1 MNIHRPY
8 IGYNSPRL
16 FIAAVLSAL
25 ALCSMTSCAT
35 KGANGKNWV
44 FVPVNSHV
52 AKNADEK
59 ANEQPQPAEQIEETN
74 GEATRSITINNQY
87 DVSPSNDPMAY
98 DPNGPIEV
106 KRLPS
111 VDTSSNPEAAPVSPA
126 IGNQISPDNTSSIE
140 INGSVSGSASFRGQS
155 GNFNP
160 QDFERMIGGQEGQIR
175 DFQVLS
181 DVPLSEAQPLPPQNY
196 APTPAVPYAS
206 SEVPYSSPTIQ
217 DFQPETPYPSSAAPG
232 VSPGIGTP
240 LPFNQPQGG
249 VRSAWTPP
257 GIQPSN
263 GGQWPQD
270 EFIADG
276 GMGPKG
282 VKVHDDFSVS
292 GLEPENTIVHFDTID
307 GKVGVEA
314 SNRVEIYAPKFRA
327 VRQVIYAGVNENIQ
341 KPIGYDGTQLAVNQQ
356 RNVGEMQ
363 SKRHFAYGENIA
375 TKPGEQFIGKVAA
388 GESSNRR
395 QMMIADN
402 SFKAYEN
409 LRIIK
414 TGVMDRSEAG
424 MLAES
429 VRRAASWGF
438 TRNPQ
443 VAIDYSRVMAVVKDE
458 GPGIVYQLDKD
469 TNNPKVRIV
478 KIASVEDAR
487 PGDHI
492 EFTIRFDN
500 VGDEPVGNVTILDSL
515 TGRLEYAEGSAQCSK
530 KGAFMT
536 EHNKA
541 GSLVLRW
548 EIDEPLEPGEGG
560 IIRFECIVR

>member
-1 MNIHRPY
+1 MNIR
-8 IGYNSPRL
+8 RL
-16 FIAAVLSAL
+16 FISSNRIRLLFAVVLSAL
-25 ALCSMTSCAT
+25 TLCSMTSCAT
-35 KGANGKNWV
+35 KGADGKNWI
-44 FVPVNSHV
+44 FVPVNPRIE
-52 AKNADEK
+52 KNTNSNKQAQPV
-59 ANEQPQPAEQIEETN
+59 EQTEEESGAVTK
-74 GEATRSITINNQY
+74 SITINSQY
-87 DVSPSNDPMAY
+87 DVTPSNDPMAY

-111 VDTSSNPEAAPVSPA
+111 VDASSSPETAPVSPA
-126 IGNQISPDNTSSIE
+126 VGNQIIPDNSSSSIE
-140 INGSVSGSASFRGQS
+140 INGSVNGGASFRGQS

-160 QDFERMIGGQEGQIR
+160 QDIERMIGGQEGQIK

-196 APTPAVPYAS
+196 APTPAVPY
-206 SEVPYSSPTIQ
+206 SSPTIQ
-217 DFQPETPYPSSAAPG
+217 DFQPETPVNPESSAQSG
-232 VSPGIGTP
+232 VPITGTP

-327 VRQVIYAGVNENIQ
+327 VRQVIYAGINENVQ

-363 SKRHFAYGENIA
+363 SKRHLAYGENIA
-375 TKPGEQFIGKVAA
+375 AQPGEQFIGKFTA
-388 GESSNRR
+388 GEASNRR
-395 QMMIADN
+395 QMMIADK
-402 SFKAYEN
+402 SFRAYEN
-409 LRIIK
+409 LKIIK
-414 TGVMDRSEAG
+414 TGVMDRAEAG
-424 MLAES
+424 LLAES
-429 VRRAASWGF
+429 IRRAASWGF
-438 TRNPQ
+438 TSNPQ
-443 VAIDYSRVMAVVKDE
+443 VAIDYTRVMAVVKEE
-458 GPGIVYQLDKD
+458 GPGVVYQLDKD

-500 VGDEPVGNVTILDSL
+500 IGDEPVGNVTILDSL

-536 EHNKA
+536 EPNKA

-548 EIDEPLEPGEGG
+548 EIDDPLEPGEGG

>member
-1 MNIHRPY
+1 MNIRRPY
-8 IGYNSPRL
+8 IASNSVQLL
-16 FIAAVLSAL
+16 FVAALSAL
-25 ALCSMTSCAT
+25 MLCSMTSCAT
-35 KGANGKNWV
+35 KGADGKHWV
-44 FVPVNSHV
+44 FVPVNAHV
-52 AKNADEK
+52 EKGAKTDEQTQ
-59 ANEQPQPAEQIEETN
+59 AVSENTESN
-74 GEATRSITINNQY
+74 GAVTKSITIKSQY
-87 DVSPSNDPMAY
+87 DVAAPNDPMAY

-111 VDTSSNPEAAPVSPA
+111 VDTESTPETAPISPA
-126 IGNQISPDNTSSIE
+126 IGNQITPDGSASIN
-140 INGSVSGSASFRGQS
+140 INGYVNGGASFRGQS

-160 QDFERMIGGQEGQIR
+160 QDFEQMIGGQEGQIR

-181 DVPLSEAQPLPPQNY
+181 DVPLSEAQPLPPQNF
-196 APTPAVPYAS
+196 APTPA
-206 SEVPYSSPTIQ
+206 VPYSSPTIQ
-217 DFQPETPYPSSAAPG
+217 DFQPETPYPAPAAPG

-327 VRQVIYAGVNENIQ
+327 VRQVIYAGVNENVQ
-341 KPIGYDGTQLAVNQQ
+341 KPIGYDGTRLAVNQQ
-356 RNVGEMQ
+356 RNVSGMQ
-363 SKRHFAYGENIA
+363 SKQHLAYGENIA
-375 TKPGEQFIGKVAA
+375 AKPGEQFIGKVAA

-395 QMMIADN
+395 QMMMADN
-402 SFKAYEN
+402 SFRAYEN
-409 LRIIK
+409 LKIIK
-414 TGVMDRSEAG
+414 TGVMDRSETG

-429 VRRAASWGF
+429 IRRAASWGF
-438 TRNPQ
+438 TSNPQ
-443 VAIDYSRVMAVVKDE
+443 VAIDYNRVMAVVKDE

-469 TNNPKVRIV
+469 THNPKVRIV

-536 EHNKA
+536 EPNKA

-548 EIDEPLEPGEGG
+548 EIEDPLEPGEGG
-560 IIRFECIVR
+560 IIRFECVVR

>member
-1 MNIHRPY
+1 MNIH
-8 IGYNSPRL
+8 SPFIVSNRVRL
-16 FIAAVLSAL
+16 LFAAVLSAL
-25 ALCSMTSCAT
+25 VLSSASCAT
-35 KGANGKNWV
+35 KGANGNKWV
-44 FVPVNSHV
+44 FVPVNAHV
-52 AKNADEK
+52 EKNAKENAK
-59 ANEQPQPAEQIEETN
+59 EQTQPAEQIEGTS
-74 GEATRSITINNQY
+74 GEAKRTITINSTH
-87 DVSPSNDPMAY
+87 DVTPSNDPMAY

-111 VDTSSNPEAAPVSPA
+111 VNTEFSPETAPVSPA
-126 IGNQISPDNTSSIE
+126 IGNQAPSNNSSSIE
-140 INGSVSGSASFRGQS
+140 IKGSVSAGTSFRGQS

-160 QDFERMIGGQEGQIR
+160 PNFEQMIGGQEGQIR

-196 APTPAVPYAS
+196 APTQIAPTQT
-206 SEVPYSSPTIQ
+206 VPYSSPTIQ
-217 DFQPETPYPSSAAPG
+217 DFQPENPYQAPAAQGVVPSY
-232 VSPGIGTP
+232 GTP

-282 VKVHDDFSVS
+282 VRVHDDFSVS

-327 VRQVIYAGVNENIQ
+327 VRQVIYAGINENVQ
-341 KPIGYDGTQLAVNQQ
+341 KPIGYDGTQLAINQQ

-363 SKRHFAYGENIA
+363 SKRHLAYGENIA
-375 TKPGEQFIGKVAA
+375 TKPGEQFIGKQTA

-409 LRIIK
+409 LKIIK

-424 MLAES
+424 VLAES
-429 VRRAASWGF
+429 IRRAASWGF
-438 TRNPQ
+438 TSNPQ
-443 VAIDYSRVMAVVKDE
+443 VAIDYNRVMAVVKDE
-458 GPGIVYQLDKD
+458 GPGILYKLDKD
-469 TNNPKVRIV
+469 TNNPKVRII

-536 EHNKA
+536 EPNKA

-548 EIDEPLEPGEGG
+548 EIDDPLEPGEGG

>member
-1 MNIHRPY
+1 MNIRRPY
-8 IGYNSPRL
+8 IASISAQLL
-16 FIAAVLSAL
+16 FVTALSAL
-25 ALCSMTSCAT
+25 TLCSMTSCAT
-35 KGANGKNWV
+35 KGADGKNWV
-44 FVPVNSHV
+44 FVPVNAHV
-52 AKNADEK
+52 EK
-59 ANEQPQPAEQIEETN
+59 AEKTKDKPELAESVDGSSSVTIEN
-74 GEATRSITINNQY
+74 VSVHDSPLPVNN
-87 DVSPSNDPMAY
+87 SDPMAY

-111 VDTSSNPEAAPVSPA
+111 VDASSSPETAPVSPA
-126 IGNQISPDNTSSIE
+126 VGNQITPDSSSTFE
-140 INGSVSGSASFRGQS
+140 INGSVSGGASFRGQS

-160 QDFERMIGGQEGQIR
+160 QNFEQMIGGQEGQIR

-196 APTPAVPYAS
+196 APTPAVPYTPQ
-206 SEVPYSSPTIQ
+206 EVPYSSPTIQ
-217 DFQPETPYPSSAAPG
+217 DFQPETPYPASAASG

-327 VRQVIYAGVNENIQ
+327 VRQVIYAGVNENVQ
-341 KPIGYDGTQLAVNQQ
+341 KPIGYDGTRLAINQQ

-363 SKRHFAYGENIA
+363 SKRHLAYGENIA
-375 TKPGEQFIGKVAA
+375 AKPGEQFIGKVSA

-395 QMMIADN
+395 QMMMADN
-402 SFKAYEN
+402 SFRAYEN
-409 LRIIK
+409 LKIIK
-414 TGVMDRSEAG
+414 TGVMDRSETG

-429 VRRAASWGF
+429 IRRAASWGF
-438 TRNPQ
+438 TSNPQ
-443 VAIDYSRVMAVVKDE
+443 VAIDYNRVMAVVKDE

-469 TNNPKVRIV
+469 THNPKVRIV

-536 EHNKA
+536 EPNKA

-548 EIDEPLEPGEGG
+548 EIEDPLEPGEGG

>member
-1 MNIHRPY
+1 
-8 IGYNSPRL
+8 
-16 FIAAVLSAL
+16 
-25 ALCSMTSCAT
+25 
-35 KGANGKNWV
+35 
-44 FVPVNSHV
+44 
-52 AKNADEK
+52 
-59 ANEQPQPAEQIEETN
+59 
-74 GEATRSITINNQY
+74 
-87 DVSPSNDPMAY
+87 
-98 DPNGPIEV
+98 
-106 KRLPS
+106 
-111 VDTSSNPEAAPVSPA
+111 
-126 IGNQISPDNTSSIE
+126 
-140 INGSVSGSASFRGQS
+140 
-155 GNFNP
+155 
-160 QDFERMIGGQEGQIR
+160 MIGGQEGQIR

-181 DVPLSEAQPLPPQNY
+181 DVPLSEAQPLPPQNF
-196 APTPAVPYAS
+196 APTPAVPYTTQ
-206 SEVPYSSPTIQ
+206 EVPYSSPTIQ
-217 DFQPETPYPSSAAPG
+217 DFQPETPYPAPAAPG

-341 KPIGYDGTQLAVNQQ
+341 KPIGYDGTRLAVNQQ

-363 SKRHFAYGENIA
+363 SKQHLAYGENIA
-375 TKPGEQFIGKVAA
+375 AKPGEQFIGKVAA

-395 QMMIADN
+395 QMMMADN
-402 SFKAYEN
+402 SFRAYEN
-409 LRIIK
+409 LKIIK
-414 TGVMDRSEAG
+414 TGVMDRSETG

-429 VRRAASWGF
+429 IRRAASWGF
-438 TRNPQ
+438 TSNPQ
-443 VAIDYSRVMAVVKDE
+443 VAIDYNRVMAVVKDE
-458 GPGIVYQLDKD
+458 GPGILYQLDKD
-469 TNNPKVRIV
+469 THNPKVRIV

-536 EHNKA
+536 EPNKA

-548 EIDEPLEPGEGG
+548 EIEDPLEPGEGG

>member
-1 MNIHRPY
+1 MNIRRPY
-8 IGYNSPRL
+8 IAFYSVQAL
-16 FIAAVLSAL
+16 FAAAMSAL
-25 ALCSMTSCAT
+25 MLCSMTSCAT
-35 KGANGKNWV
+35 KGADGKNWV
-44 FVPVNSHV
+44 FVPVNAHV
-52 AKNADEK
+52 EK
-59 ANEQPQPAEQIEETN
+59 AEKTSEQTQPVSEIQESN
-74 GEATRSITINNQY
+74 GAVTKSITINSQY
-87 DVSPSNDPMAY
+87 DVAAPNDPMAY

-111 VDTSSNPEAAPVSPA
+111 VNTESTPETAPISPA
-126 IGNQISPDNTSSIE
+126 VGNQASPDNNSSFE
-140 INGSVSGSASFRGQS
+140 INGYVSGGASFRGQS

-160 QDFERMIGGQEGQIR
+160 QNFEQMIGGQEGQIR

-196 APTPAVPYAS
+196 APTPAVPYTTQ
-206 SEVPYSSPTIQ
+206 EVPYSSPTIQ
-217 DFQPETPYPSSAAPG
+217 DFQPESTIYPAPAAPG

-327 VRQVIYAGVNENIQ
+327 VRQVIYAGVNENVQ
-341 KPIGYDGTQLAVNQQ
+341 KPIGYDGTRLAVNQQ
-356 RNVGEMQ
+356 RNVSGMQ
-363 SKRHFAYGENIA
+363 SKQHLGYGENIA

-402 SFKAYEN
+402 AFRAYEN
-409 LRIIK
+409 LKIIK
-414 TGVMDRSEAG
+414 TGVMDRAETG

-429 VRRAASWGF
+429 IRRAASWGF
-438 TRNPQ
+438 TSNPQ
-443 VAIDYSRVMAVVKDE
+443 VAIDYNRVMAVVKDE

-469 TNNPKVRIV
+469 TNNPIVRIV

-500 VGDEPVGNVTILDSL
+500 IGDEPVGNVTILDSL
-515 TGRLEYAEGSAQCSK
+515 TGRLEFAEGSAQCSK

-536 EHNKA
+536 EPNKA

-548 EIDEPLEPGEGG
+548 EIEDPLEPGEGG

>member
-1 MNIHRPY
+1 MNIRSLY
-8 IGYNSPRL
+8 IVSKRVQL
-16 FIAAVLSAL
+16 LLAAVLSVLVLSSA
-25 ALCSMTSCAT
+25 SCVT
-35 KGANGKNWV
+35 NGPNGKKWV
-44 FVPVNSHV
+44 FVPVGTKV
-52 AKNADEK
+52 EK
-59 ANEQPQPAEQIEETN
+59 AAETNEQPNAAKQNENAS
-74 GEATRSITINNQY
+74 GEAVQT
-87 DVSPSNDPMAY
+87 VSYSEEFNSSDPMAY

-106 KRLPS
+106 KRLPA
-111 VDTSSNPEAAPVSPA
+111 VDTSSSPETAPVNPA
-126 IGNQISPDNTSSIE
+126 IGNKADSDSSSVKV
-140 INGSVSGSASFRGQS
+140 NGYVNGGASFRGQS
-155 GNFNP
+155 PSNFAP
-160 QDFERMIGGQEGQIR
+160 QDFERFVGRQEGQIK

-181 DVPLSEAQPLPPQNY
+181 DVPLSEAQPLPPQNN
-196 APTPAVPYAS
+196 APTPA
-206 SEVPYSSPTIQ
+206 VPYSSPTIQ
-217 DFQPETPYPSSAAPG
+217 DFQPEAPAPSMQGAIPA
-232 VSPGIGTP
+232 TP

-327 VRQVIYAGVNENIQ
+327 VRQVIYAGINENVQ
-341 KPIGYDGTQLAVNQQ
+341 KPIGYDGSKLAISQE
-356 RNVGEMQ
+356 RYVGGMQ
-363 SKRHFAYGENIA
+363 SKRHLAYGENIA
-375 TKPGEQFIGKVAA
+375 TKPGEQFIGNRTA
-388 GESSNRR
+388 GEASNRR

-409 LRIIK
+409 LKIIK

-424 MLAES
+424 ILTES
-429 VRRAASWGF
+429 IRRAASWGF
-438 TRNPQ
+438 SSNPQ
-443 VAIDYSRVMAVVKDE
+443 VAVDYNRVMAVVKDE
-458 GPGIVYQLDKD
+458 GPGVLYQLDKD
-469 TNNPKVRIV
+469 THNPKVRIV

-536 EHNKA
+536 EPNKA

-548 EIDEPLEPGEGG
+548 EIEDPLEPGEGG

>member
-1 MNIHRPY
+1 MNIRRPY
-8 IGYNSPRL
+8 IASNSVRL
-16 FIAAVLSAL
+16 LIVTVLSAL
-25 ALCSMTSCAT
+25 ILCSASCAS
-35 KGANGKNWV
+35 KGAGGKKWV
-44 FVPVNSHV
+44 LVPVSPRI
-52 AKNADEK
+52 EK
-59 ANEQPQPAEQIEETN
+59 APEGQAEQIGEISGEPVQKVSYSEEFN
-74 GEATRSITINNQY
+74 P
-87 DVSPSNDPMAY
+87 SPSNGPMAY
-98 DPNGPIEV
+98 DPKGPIEV

-111 VDTSSNPEAAPVSPA
+111 VYTESTPETAPVSPA
-126 IGNQISPDNTSSIE
+126 VGNQATPYNSPSLE
-140 INGSVSGSASFRGQS
+140 IDGSVSGGASFRGQS

-160 QDFERMIGGQEGQIR
+160 PNFEQMIGQQEGQIR

-181 DVPLSEAQPLPPQNY
+181 DVPLSEAQPLPPQTY
-196 APTPAVPYAS
+196 TPAPAVPYTPAPA
-206 SEVPYSSPTIQ
+206 VPYSSPTIQ
-217 DFQPETPYPSSAAPG
+217 DFQPEATVYPDPAAPG
-232 VSPGIGTP
+232 VVPAIGTP
-240 LPFNQPQGG
+240 VPFNQPQGG

-276 GMGPKG
+276 GMKPKG

-292 GLEPENTIVHFDTID
+292 GLEPEDTIVHYDTID

-327 VRQVIYAGVNENIQ
+327 VRQVIYAGINENVQ
-341 KPIGYDGTQLAVNQQ
+341 KPVGYDGTRLAINQQ
-356 RNVGEMQ
+356 RNVSGMQ
-363 SKRHFAYGENIA
+363 SKQNLAFGENIA
-375 TKPGEQFIGKVAA
+375 TRPGEQFVSNRTA
-388 GESSNRR
+388 GETSNRR

-409 LRIIK
+409 LMIIK
-414 TGVMDRSEAG
+414 TGIMDRSEGG

-438 TRNPQ
+438 STNPQ
-443 VAIDYSRVMAVVKDE
+443 VAIDYNRVMAVVKDE
-458 GPGIVYQLDKD
+458 GPGVVYQLDKD
-469 TNNPKVRIV
+469 THNPKVRIV

-500 VGDEPVGNVTILDSL
+500 IGDEPVGNVTILDSL

-536 EHNKA
+536 EPNKA

-548 EIDEPLEPGEGG
+548 EIEEPLKPGDGG
-560 IIRFECIVR
+560 IIRFECVVR

>member
-1 MNIHRPY
+1 MNIRRPY
-8 IGYNSPRL
+8 IASNRVQLL
-16 FIAAVLSAL
+16 FAAAMSAL
-25 ALCSMTSCAT
+25 MLCSMTSCAT
-35 KGANGKNWV
+35 KGADGKHWV
-44 FVPVNSHV
+44 FVPVNAHV
-52 AKNADEK
+52 EKDAKTGEQTQAVSEN
-59 ANEQPQPAEQIEETN
+59 NESN
-74 GEATRSITINNQY
+74 GAVTKSITIKSQY
-87 DVSPSNDPMAY
+87 DVAAPNDPMAY

-111 VDTSSNPEAAPVSPA
+111 VDTTSTPETAPVSPA
-126 IGNQISPDNTSSIE
+126 VGNQITPDGSASLN
-140 INGSVSGSASFRGQS
+140 INGYVNGGASFRGQS

-181 DVPLSEAQPLPPQNY
+181 DVPLSEAQPLPPQNF
-196 APTPAVPYAS
+196 APTPAVPYTTQ
-206 SEVPYSSPTIQ
+206 EVPYSSPTIQ
-217 DFQPETPYPSSAAPG
+217 DFQPETPYPAPAAPG

-341 KPIGYDGTQLAVNQQ
+341 KPIGYDGTRLAVNQQ

-363 SKRHFAYGENIA
+363 SKQHLAYGENIA
-375 TKPGEQFIGKVAA
+375 AKPGEQFIGKVAA

-395 QMMIADN
+395 QMMMADN
-402 SFKAYEN
+402 SFRAYEN
-409 LRIIK
+409 LKIIK
-414 TGVMDRSEAG
+414 TGVMDRSETG

-429 VRRAASWGF
+429 IRRAASWGF
-438 TRNPQ
+438 TSNPQ
-443 VAIDYSRVMAVVKDE
+443 VAIDYNRVMAVVKDE
-458 GPGIVYQLDKD
+458 GPGILYQLDKD
-469 TNNPKVRIV
+469 THNPKVRIV

-536 EHNKA
+536 EPNKA

-548 EIDEPLEPGEGG
+548 EIEDPLEPGEGG

>member
-1 MNIHRPY
+1 MKIRNPFIV
-8 IGYNSPRL
+8 STCARL
-16 FIAAVLSAL
+16 LFAAVLGAL
-25 ALCSMTSCAT
+25 TLCSTSCAT
-35 KGANGKNWV
+35 KDANGKNWF
-44 FVPVNSHV
+44 FVPVNPKIEKADKQNASPEPTTAAADGSANV
-52 AKNADEK
+52 SIEKVSYESPTVADE
-59 ANEQPQPAEQIEETN
+59 
-74 GEATRSITINNQY
+74 S
-87 DVSPSNDPMAY
+87 DSMAY

-111 VDTSSNPEAAPVSPA
+111 VNAPSTPESAPISPA
-126 IGNQISPDNTSSIE
+126 IGNEIPPVSSSSIE
-140 INGSVSGSASFRGQS
+140 INGYVNGGATFRGQS

-160 QDFERMIGGQEGQIR
+160 QDFERMIGRQEGQIK

-181 DVPLSEAQPLPPQNY
+181 DVPLSEAQPLPPQNV
-196 APTPAVPYAS
+196 APTPAVPNS
-206 SEVPYSSPTIQ
+206 PQVVPYSSPTIQ
-217 DFQPETPYPSSAAPG
+217 DFQPEATVYPTPAAPG
-232 VSPGIGTP
+232 AVPAMRTP
-240 LPFNQPQGG
+240 VPFNQPQGG

-257 GIQPSN
+257 GIQQSN

-327 VRQVIYAGVNENIQ
+327 VRQIVFAGVNENVQ
-341 KPIGYDGTQLAVNQQ
+341 KPIGYDGSRLAISQE
-356 RNVGEMQ
+356 RYVGGMQ
-363 SKRHFAYGENIA
+363 SKRHLAYGENIA
-375 TKPGEQFIGKVAA
+375 TRPGEQFIGRRAA

-402 SFKAYEN
+402 AFKAYEN
-409 LRIIK
+409 LKIIK

-438 TRNPQ
+438 TSNPQ
-443 VAIDYSRVMAVVKDE
+443 VAIDYNRVMAVVKDE
-458 GPGIVYQLDKD
+458 GPGVLYQLDKD
-469 TNNPKVRIV
+469 THNPKVRIV

-536 EHNKA
+536 EPNKA

-548 EIDEPLEPGEGG
+548 EIEDPLEPGEGG

>member
-1 MNIHRPY
+1 MHKEGIN
-8 IGYNSPRL
+8 IGYRYFNTNN
-16 FIAAVLSAL
+16 I
-25 ALCSMTSCAT
+25 
-35 KGANGKNWV
+35 
-44 FVPVNSHV
+44 
-52 AKNADEK
+52 
-59 ANEQPQPAEQIEETN
+59 EQ
-74 GEATRSITINNQY
+74 Y
-87 DVSPSNDPMAY
+87 
-98 DPNGPIEV
+98 
-106 KRLPS
+106 
-111 VDTSSNPEAAPVSPA
+111 
-126 IGNQISPDNTSSIE
+126 
-140 INGSVSGSASFRGQS
+140 
-155 GNFNP
+155 
-160 QDFERMIGGQEGQIR
+160 IGGQEGQIR

-181 DVPLSEAQPLPPQNY
+181 DVPLSEAQPLPPQNI
-196 APTPAVPYAS
+196 APTPAVPD
-206 SEVPYSSPTIQ
+206 SSPTIQ
-217 DFQPETPYPSSAAPG
+217 DFQPEVSSPNAQG
-232 VSPGIGTP
+232 VIPATP

-327 VRQVIYAGVNENIQ
+327 VRQVIYAGINENVQ
-341 KPIGYDGTQLAVNQQ
+341 KPIGYDGTRLAVNQQ
-356 RNVGEMQ
+356 RNVGGMQ
-363 SKRHFAYGENIA
+363 SKRHLAYGENIA
-375 TKPGEQFIGKVAA
+375 AKPGEQFIGKIAA

-409 LRIIK
+409 LKIIK

-424 MLAES
+424 ILAES
-429 VRRAASWGF
+429 IRRAASWGF
-438 TRNPQ
+438 TTNPQ
-443 VAIDYSRVMAVVKDE
+443 VAIDYNRVMAVVKDE
-458 GPGIVYQLDKD
+458 GPGVLYQLDKD
-469 TNNPKVRIV
+469 THNPKVRIV

-536 EHNKA
+536 EPNKA

-548 EIDEPLEPGEGG
+548 EIEDPLEPGEGG

>member
-1 MNIHRPY
+1 MNIRRP
-8 IGYNSPRL
+8 IISSNRTRL
-16 FIAAVLSAL
+16 LFAAVLSAL
-25 ALCSMTSCAT
+25 TLCSMTSCAT
-35 KGANGKNWV
+35 NGANGKKWV
-44 FVPVNSHV
+44 FVPVNSRV
-52 AKNADEK
+52 DKTAKTDQPTKSGEIIENASGD
-59 ANEQPQPAEQIEETN
+59 
-74 GEATRSITINNQY
+74 GEATRTITINKQY
-87 DVSPSNDPMAY
+87 DVTPSNDPMAY

-111 VDTSSNPEAAPVSPA
+111 VETSSNPETAPVSPA
-126 IGNQISPDNTSSIE
+126 IGNQASPDNTSSIE
-140 INGSVSGSASFRGQS
+140 INGYVGGGATFRGQS
-155 GNFNP
+155 SSNFNP
-160 QDFERMIGGQEGQIR
+160 NNIEQYIGGQEGQIK

-181 DVPLSEAQPLPPQNY
+181 DVPLSEAQSLPPQNI
-196 APTPAVPYAS
+196 APTPA
-206 SEVPYSSPTIQ
+206 VPYSSPTIQ
-217 DFQPETPYPSSAAPG
+217 DFQPEVSSPNAQG
-232 VSPGIGTP
+232 VIPATP

-327 VRQVIYAGVNENIQ
+327 VRQVIYAGINENVQ
-341 KPIGYDGTQLAVNQQ
+341 KPIGYDGTRLAVNQQ
-356 RNVGEMQ
+356 RNVGGMQ
-363 SKRHFAYGENIA
+363 SKRHLAYGENIA
-375 TKPGEQFIGKVAA
+375 AKPGEQFIGKIAA

-409 LRIIK
+409 LKIIK

-424 MLAES
+424 ILAES
-429 VRRAASWGF
+429 IRRAASWGF
-438 TRNPQ
+438 TTNPQ
-443 VAIDYSRVMAVVKDE
+443 VAIDYNRVMAVVKDE
-458 GPGIVYQLDKD
+458 GPGVLYQLDKD
-469 TNNPKVRIV
+469 THNPKVRIV

-536 EHNKA
+536 EPNKA

-548 EIDEPLEPGEGG
+548 EIEDPLEPGEGG

>member
-1 MNIHRPY
+1 MITHRPFFAS
-8 IGYNSPRL
+8 NRTRL
-16 FIAAVLSAL
+16 LIAVVLSAL
-25 ALCSMTSCAT
+25 TLCSMTSCAT
-35 KGANGKNWV
+35 KGPNGNKWV
-44 FVPVNSHV
+44 FVPVNPHV
-52 AKNADEK
+52 EKSAKENAK
-59 ANEQPQPAEQIEETN
+59 EQTQPAEQIEQTS
-74 GEATRSITINNQY
+74 GEAKRTITINSQY
-87 DVSPSNDPMAY
+87 EVTPSNSPAPSNDPMAY

-111 VDTSSNPEAAPVSPA
+111 VDTTSSPETAPVSPA
-126 IGNQISPDNTSSIE
+126 IGAQAPSNNSSSIE
-140 INGSVSGSASFRGQS
+140 IKGSVSAGASFRGQS
-155 GNFNP
+155 GAFNP
-160 QDFERMIGGQEGQIR
+160 SNFEQMIGGQEGQIR

-181 DVPLSEAQPLPPQNY
+181 DVPLSEAQPLPPQNFG
-196 APTPAVPYAS
+196 PTPA
-206 SEVPYSSPTIQ
+206 VPYSSPTIQ
-217 DFQPETPYPSSAAPG
+217 DFQPESPVYPASAAQNG
-232 VSPGIGTP
+232 VPTTGTP

-257 GIQPSN
+257 GIQPPN

-327 VRQVIYAGVNENIQ
+327 VRQVIYAGINENVQ

-363 SKRHFAYGENIA
+363 SKRHLAYGENIA
-375 TKPGEQFIGKVAA
+375 AKPGEQFIGKRVA
-388 GESSNRR
+388 GEASNRR
-395 QMMIADN
+395 QMMMADN
-402 SFKAYEN
+402 AFKAYEN
-409 LRIIK
+409 LKIIK

-424 MLAES
+424 VLAES
-429 VRRAASWGF
+429 IRRAASWGF
-438 TRNPQ
+438 TSNPQ
-443 VAIDYSRVMAVVKDE
+443 VAIDYNRVMAVVKDE
-458 GPGIVYQLDKD
+458 GPGVLYTLDKD

-536 EHNKA
+536 EPNKA

-548 EIDEPLEPGEGG
+548 EIDDPLEPGEGG

>member
-1 MNIHRPY
+1 MNIRRPY
-8 IGYNSPRL
+8 IASYSVQLL
-16 FIAAVLSAL
+16 FAAALSAL
-25 ALCSMTSCAT
+25 TLCSMTSCAT
-35 KGANGKNWV
+35 KGADGRKWV

-52 AKNADEK
+52 EK
-59 ANEQPQPAEQIEETN
+59 AAKTNEQPN
-74 GEATRSITINNQY
+74 SGEAVENSSGAVTKSITINSQY
-87 DVSPSNDPMAY
+87 DLAPSNDPMAY

-111 VDTSSNPEAAPVSPA
+111 VDASSNPEAAPVSPA
-126 IGNQISPDNTSSIE
+126 IGNQITPDNSSSI
-140 INGSVSGSASFRGQS
+140 NVSGYVNGGASFRGQS

-181 DVPLSEAQPLPPQNY
+181 DVPLSEAQPLPPQNF
-196 APTPAVPYAS
+196 APTPA
-206 SEVPYSSPTIQ
+206 VPYSSPTIQ
-217 DFQPETPYPSSAAPG
+217 DFQPEVPYPTPAAPG
-232 VSPGIGTP
+232 VSPGIRTP

-327 VRQVIYAGVNENIQ
+327 VRQVIYAGINENIQ
-341 KPIGYDGTQLAVNQQ
+341 KPIGYDGTQLAINQQ
-356 RNVGEMQ
+356 RNVSEMQ
-363 SKRHFAYGENIA
+363 SKQHLAYGENLA

-402 SFKAYEN
+402 AFKAYEN

-424 MLAES
+424 VLAES
-429 VRRAASWGF
+429 IRRAASWGF
-438 TRNPQ
+438 TSNPQ
-443 VAIDYSRVMAVVKDE
+443 VAIDYKRVMAVVKDE

-500 VGDEPVGNVTILDSL
+500 IGDEPVGNVTILDSL

-536 EHNKA
+536 EPNKA

-548 EIDEPLEPGEGG
+548 EIDDPLEPGEGG

>member
-1 MNIHRPY
+1 MSNRRH
-8 IGYNSPRL
+8 
-16 FIAAVLSAL
+16 FIINNRAQFCIVT
-25 ALCSMTSCAT
+25 ALCMLLLCTSSSCAT
-35 KGANGKNWV
+35 KGANGKKWF
-44 FVPVNSHV
+44 FVPVSTKV
-52 AKNADEK
+52 EK
-59 ANEQPQPAEQIEETN
+59 APQQQAPTPSPAAPNAPQAPQLSQSIPSSNGSEYETGITPASFNE
-74 GEATRSITINNQY
+74 SIPDN
-87 DVSPSNDPMAY
+87 PSMAY

-111 VDTSSNPEAAPVSPA
+111 VGNSVPETAPISPA
-126 IGNQISPDNTSSIE
+126 IGTDSNSE
-140 INGSVSGSASFRGQS
+140 NGSIKIDGAVNGGISFRGQS
-155 GNFNP
+155 LGSLNP
-160 QDFERMIGGQEGQIR
+160 NGIQQYVSQQEGEIK

-181 DVPLSEAQPLPPQNY
+181 DVPLSEAQDLPSSPDY
-196 APTPAVPYAS
+196 PADA
-206 SEVPYSSPTIQ
+206 VPYSSPIIQ
-217 DFQPETPYPSSAAPG
+217 DVQPVNPG
-232 VSPGIGTP
+232 VISPAGAP
-240 LPFNQPQGG
+240 MPFNQPQGG

-263 GGQWPQD
+263 GGNWPQD

-276 GMGPKG
+276 GMGAKG
-282 VKVHDDFSVS
+282 IKVHDDFSVS

-327 VRQVIYAGVNENIQ
+327 VRQVIYAGINENIQ
-341 KPIGYDGTQLAVNQQ
+341 KPVGYDSARLAISQE
-356 RNVGEMQ
+356 RRVGGMQ
-363 SKRHFAYGENIA
+363 SKRHLAFGENIA
-375 TKPGEQFIGKVAA
+375 TKPGEQFIGRKWT

-395 QMMIADN
+395 QMMIADR
-402 SFKAYEN
+402 SFRAYEN
-409 LRIIK
+409 LRVIM
-414 TGVMDRSEAG
+414 TGVMDRSEAPL
-424 MLAES
+424 LAES
-429 VRRAASWGF
+429 SRRAAIWSR
-438 TRNPQ
+438 TTNPQ
-443 VAIDYSRVMAVVKDE
+443 VAIDYNRVMAVVKNE
-458 GPGIVYQLDKD
+458 GPGLLYTLDKD
-469 TNNPKVRIV
+469 TNNPKVRII

-487 PGDHI
+487 PGDHV

-536 EHNKA
+536 EPNKA